1 MEEKHR
7 LLAEAKTEVAE
18 TQERLSSQ
26 RMRVDELQIKIKE
39 QDDAHEKSLGDTTK
53 RLTELERQLDH
64 AKEENKCAE
73 AALSARNQ
81 FMSMLKQSEVQIQD
95 LEGQLKSKN
104 SNISDLQENME
115 KLEAKL
121 GSQSGELKELAS
133 IKSQETVLNDALSST
148 RTRLAAKESEMDR
161 VSAEIRELQ
170 WSGSQDVIQIVAR
183 ELSTSNLT
191 NNDEDA
197 IARAVQLRRSQ
208 SDRIG
213 AIQRLDEERRANKE
227 ALQKWRASVTRYCKL
242 PNRSPSTVE
251 V

>member
-1 MEEKHR
+1 
-7 LLAEAKTEVAE
+7 
-18 TQERLSSQ
+18 
-26 RMRVDELQIKIKE
+26 
-39 QDDAHEKSLGDTTK
+39 
-53 RLTELERQLDH
+53 
-64 AKEENKCAE
+64 
-73 AALSARNQ
+73 
-81 FMSMLKQSEVQIQD
+81 
-95 LEGQLKSKN
+95 
-104 SNISDLQENME
+104 
-115 KLEAKL
+115 
-121 GSQSGELKELAS
+121 
-133 IKSQETVLNDALSST
+133 
-148 RTRLAAKESEMDR
+148 MDR

-197 IARAVQLRRSQ
+197 IARAVQLRRSE